1 MLQPVLGATLRE
13 SQTLKAMNIAFRGKC
28 FAYWTTVA
36 VLGMCICMPCKAQ
49 AQKKKIRTLL
59 NAPSIIPVKLDA
71 LNSPAREANC
81 AVSPDGTTLYFMS
94 DRGGQ
99 PWSRFDETR
108 NRNDGDIFV
117 SRKRDGSWSA
127 PKPLDAV
134 INTEYN
140 EDEPNITPDGQTLI
154 FQSWR
159 GDWQI
164 NGGPYYMAELR
175 GTRWEA
181 PTGLAGGM
189 TQFFVDF
196 MRDAGLTEASAMV
209 TDGMSVSADGSTAV
223 FAFGTNDL
231 KKQTFDLYIC
241 KKIDGAWGAVQKL
254 PISTP
259 KNERSVF
266 LAPDGKTLYFASNGF
281 GGFGGLDIFK
291 TTLNPDGTCGEVV
304 NIGEPFN
311 SPADDYGFIIAATG
325 KEAYFVR
332 SGDIYAVDMTLASS
346 ELKPKAVLM
355 LTGVVTDKAT
365 GKFLEATIEVNE
377 VAGDGDGSGPAP
389 ALPYAANG
397 KSNSINGEY
406 TVLLKPGKKYVQT
419 VLVPKYK
426 NVTREFEVALD
437 ERETLVFNVA
447 LEPRP
452 PKVPKTPVAA
462 NDKAGKN
469 AASGAAVVPTLK
481 PIYFDSDQFILSD
494 ESFDE
499 LDKVMDFLRG
509 NPGYQ
514 VEIFGYADDRGSYE
528 YNMKL
533 SQRRVNEVV
542 EYLLSTGVERKQMVL
557 QWFGEDEPLAPNIN
571 EQNRSKNRRVE
582 LRFFK
587 KADVKTDAVPQ
598 PVPPTPN
605 PAKTSAQKSAPSLQS
620 PPASP
625 NVEQSKKNDANA
637 PVKTTPKPSTKN
649 NDIQMREIKQ

>member
-1 MLQPVLGATLRE
+1 
-13 SQTLKAMNIAFRGKC
+13 MNTAFRGS
-28 FAYWTTVA
+28 FLAYWSA
-36 VLGMCICMPCKAQ
+36 VLLLGAFVCMPHAAQ

-99 PWSRFDETR
+99 PWSRFDESR

-159 GDWQI
+159 GDWQT

-175 GTRWEA
+175 GTKWES

-209 TDGMSVSADGSTAV
+209 TDGMSISADGSTVV
-223 FAFGTNDL
+223 FAFGTNDQ
-231 KKQTFDLYIC
+231 KKQTFDLYVC

-266 LAPDGKTLYFASNGF
+266 LAPDGKTLYFASNGL

-291 TTLNPDGTCGEVV
+291 TTLNADGTCGEVV

-311 SPADDYGFIIAATG
+311 SAADDYGFIISATG

-332 SGDIYAVDMTLASS
+332 SGDMYAADMTLASS

-365 GKFLEATIEVNE
+365 GKFLEAAIEINE
-377 VAGDGDGSGPAP
+377 VTGDGDGAGPAP
-389 ALPYAANG
+389 TLPYAANG
-397 KSNSINGEY
+397 KSNSTNGEY
-406 TVLLKPGKKYVQT
+406 TLLLKPGKKYVQT
-419 VLVPKYK
+419 LLVPKYK

-447 LEPRP
+447 LDPRP

-462 NDKAGKN
+462 NDKTGKN
-469 AASGAAVVPTLK
+469 AAATAAVAPTLK

-499 LDKVMDFLRG
+499 LDKVMEFLRG
-509 NPGYQ
+509 NAGYQ
-514 VEIFGYADDRGSYE
+514 LEVFGYADDRGSYE

-557 QWFGEDEPLAPNIN
+557 QWFGEDEPLAPNVSD
-571 EQNRSKNRRVE
+571 QNRSKNRRVE
-582 LRFFK
+582 VRFFK
-587 KADVKTDAVPQ
+587 KADVKPDTKADAVSQ
-598 PVPPTPN
+598 PVTPAKN
-605 PAKTSAQKSAPSLQS
+605 PAKTSAQKPVPSVQS
-620 PPASP
+620 PSALP
-625 NVEQSKKNDANA
+625 NADQPKKNDTNA
-637 PVKTTPKPSTKN
+637 PAKTTPKPSTKN